1 MISASLVTVNT
12 VWTVSKLAEVAK
24 DDRSLY
30 IPPSS
35 SICIE
40 STITGTISSPKSDNM
55 NAEKA
60 VIANPVVFTDKH
72 KPSELKFRQ
81 EQIEKMRFC
90 LQNRQSKVNL
100 LLYGRSGSG
109 KSAVIRQV
117 LHEIRKDAVTVNC
130 FECRTLQTVLE
141 HVLAE
146 LRLSKGLRS
155 IKNGLLDLPKAS
167 TTHNKERLR
176 KYLKVNHLILVLEE
190 MDRIV
195 PKIREEIL
203 YNLCE
208 LENLTLIF
216 TAQDKDALAE
226 LDERVRSRV
235 NPVEI
240 EFAPYTPEQIEEI
253 LCERA
258 EFGLAKGS
266 CDEEALRT
274 VAEIA
279 AGNARSAIGILER
292 LALLAESEGR
302 THISQKDVEHAWQSS
317 RNSQQLEKL
326 RGLNRHHLL
335 IYRAIAEHGEL
346 VSSVLRNEYYLRCR
360 LEGLRPVAPRTLR
373 DYPAELVRRGLI
385 QQEPAGAGSRG
396 EAKLYRP
403 L

>member
-1 MISASLVTVNT
+1 MTTEAIITRS
-12 VWTVSKLAEVAK
+12 EVFS
-24 DDRSLY
+24 DRY
-30 IPPSS
+30 
-35 SICIE
+35 
-40 STITGTISSPKSDNM
+40 
-55 NAEKA
+55 
-60 VIANPVVFTDKH
+60 
-72 KPSELKFRQ
+72 KPTEFKFRQ
-81 EQIEKMRFC
+81 ERIEKMRFC

-100 LLYGRSGSG
+100 FLYGPSGSG

-117 LHEIRKDAVTVNC
+117 LDETRKDAVTVNC
-130 FECRTLQTVLE
+130 FECKTLQTVLE

-167 TTHNKERLR
+167 TTHNKERLHR
-176 KYLKVNHLILVLEE
+176 YLKENCLILVLEE
-190 MDRIV
+190 IDRTV
-195 PKIREEIL
+195 PKIREEML

-216 TAQDKDALAE
+216 TAQDKDALEE

-292 LALLAESEGR
+292 LALLAECAGKDR
-302 THISQKDVEHAWQSS
+302 ITRQDVEQLWQTV
-317 RNSQQLEKL
+317 RNAERLERL
-326 RGLNRHHLL
+326 RGLSRHHLL
-335 IYRAIAEHGEL
+335 LYQTITERGGV
-346 VSSVLRNEYYLRCR
+346 VSSMLAREYYERCR
-360 LEGLRPVAPRTLR
+360 MEGISPVAPRTLR
-373 DYPAELVRRGLI
+373 DYPGELVRRGLI